1 MISDFLGSYLTQIAY
16 FSLLK
21 NTKKLSLMTF
31 CDTTAEIGVSFW
43 IQGNTHRRTDGQ
55 TDMRDEIII

>member
-31 CDTTAEIGVSFW
+31 CDTTAEIGVSFR
-43 IQGNTHRRTDGQ
+43 THEHTDGRMDGQ
-55 TDMRDEIII
+55 TDVTVEIVI